1 MSKSESPR
9 QTDLGLTAAWIVLG
23 QGIQAARAP
32 QLKKNAE
39 LRDQFNAARLKI
51 GMTDPEVEATLKAKP
66 IDSGEVEAGSFKI
79 YGSTERFDIAYDHY
93 SNIFVLLKEGR
104 VIGIYSGELVHGGA
118 RRNELRQWFSDLPD
132 AK

>member
-1 MSKSESPR
+1 
-9 QTDLGLTAAWIVLG
+9 
-23 QGIQAARAP
+23 
-32 QLKKNAE
+32 
-39 LRDQFNAARLKI
+39 
-51 GMTDPEVEATLKAKP
+51 MTDPEVEATLKAKP

-93 SNIFVLLKEGR
+93 SNILVLLKEGR